1 MALLL
6 PDVQADM
13 RGSTDLTMVLSGSG
27 TTKDSFK
34 NHLTGEGTVH
44 ITDGSV
50 SGLEFLQSLA
60 SFIKLDNLGTLA
72 FDRSEGTFTI
82 ADGLIH
88 TTNSLTGKEVELYP
102 EGTISLDSYVNLSL
116 TMKISPSL
124 SEQMVDG
131 VLTKYFKDEKGW
143 TVLDLSIKGPSDEV
157 VIMPASSTIKNI
169 SEMLVDILLKKED
182 SDGDERQD
190 KKKALEGLLKKLMK
204 KPPEDEPPV
213 NTRNVPD
220 TQ

>member
-1 MALLL
+1 
-6 PDVQADM
+6 M

-27 TTKDSFK
+27 TAKDSFK
-34 NHLTGEGTVH
+34 NHLTGDGTVH

-88 TTNSLTGKEVELYP
+88 TRNSLTGKDVELYP

-116 TMKISPSL
+116 AMKISPAL

-143 TVLDLSIKGPSDEV
+143 TVLDVSIKGPSDEV

-182 SDGDERQD
+182 SDGEERQD

-220 TQ
+220 SQ